1 MARGALIVDIR
12 PEAQRASEGQLG
24 FGVIVERNVFEWR
37 FDLDG
42 PDRLPEVQSRDQQVI
57 VVCSEGYA
65 SSLAAAVLRELGY
78 TAASDLVGGF
88 RAWQAL
94 GEQGGDRV
102 QGATRG
108 FGSLSFRRGRGCEDS
123 AAIDSLL
130 ASVRGSQTPAFLLH
144 FNRITLFLA
153 STNQVGRHSQS
164 M

>member
-1 MARGALIVDIR
+1 MSNVAQLLAQARQQITRVDPSELPEAMARGALIVDIR
-12 PEAQRASEGQLG
+12 PKAQRASEGQLG

-42 PDRLPEVQSRDQQVI
+42 PDSLPEVQSRDQQVI

-94 GEQGGDRV
+94 RNKEATASSEQ
-102 QGATRG
+102 
-108 FGSLSFRRGRGCEDS
+108 L
-123 AAIDSLL
+123 AA
-130 ASVRGSQTPAFLLH
+130 SQA
-144 FNRITLFLA
+144 
-153 STNQVGRHSQS
+153 
-164 M
+164 

>member
-1 MARGALIVDIR
+1 MSNVAQLLARARQQITRVDPSELPEAMARGALLVDIR

-42 PDRLPEVQSRDQQVI
+42 PDCLPEVQSRDQQVI

-88 RAWQAL
+88 RAWQAFRNK
-94 GEQGGDRV
+94 E
-102 QGATRG
+102 ATASSER
-108 FGSLSFRRGRGCEDS
+108 L
-123 AAIDSLL
+123 AASE
-130 ASVRGSQTPAFLLH
+130 A
-144 FNRITLFLA
+144 
-153 STNQVGRHSQS
+153 
-164 M
+164 